1 MKYFIIVPLYIILNL
16 SSAFSQKQQLF
27 INNKD
32 IDKYIS
38 STLEE
43 WEVPGCAIAITKADK
58 LLYSNGYGY
67 RDVENKL
74 PVTPN
79 TVFKIASCTK
89 SFTAAATGLL
99 VNQNILDWNEP
110 VKKYLPELEFSTTE
124 LTNSTT
130 LRDLLNHRT
139 GIIDDDW
146 SWVGDHID
154 AKRMLEIL
162 SAMPQGQS
170 FRSGY
175 YYNNMAYALAGYL
188 STVKTNSSWRD
199 LIRKF
204 FFEPLSM
211 TSSLFSHNEL
221 SEIDNFSYGYEW
233 NDSLKTF
240 IRGNLSEH
248 LTDSLSVCEPFAF
261 ISSSANDLAKW
272 LQMFLNK
279 GNFGGKQII
288 PKVIFKELVK
298 PVNYMYAPKYPELAE
313 GHYCM
318 GWEKN
323 YYKRYPLMQH
333 SGGLTGFKSY
343 MSYMPEDSIG
353 IVVLCNGQPYR
364 FAEAV
369 SYDLYD
375 MILGL
380 TRTAWSD
387 RFLAEQKNNKQEKE
401 KPETEINGTHPSL
414 DLSAYAGVYFS
425 KLLGTMKV
433 VNENGELYFIFHSY
447 PKEIM
452 KHAHYDTFISE
463 SGRITFRL
471 NHDGEI
477 TGMLLNE
484 YGFDRIQ

>member
-204 FFEPLSM
+204 FF
-211 TSSLFSHNEL
+211 SH
-221 SEIDNFSYGYEW
+221 
-233 NDSLKTF
+233 
-240 IRGNLSEH
+240 
-248 LTDSLSVCEPFAF
+248 
-261 ISSSANDLAKW
+261 
-272 LQMFLNK
+272 
-279 GNFGGKQII
+279 
-288 PKVIFKELVK
+288 
-298 PVNYMYAPKYPELAE
+298 YP
-313 GHYCM
+313 
-318 GWEKN
+318 
-323 YYKRYPLMQH
+323 
-333 SGGLTGFKSY
+333 
-343 MSYMPEDSIG
+343 
-353 IVVLCNGQPYR
+353 
-364 FAEAV
+364 
-369 SYDLYD
+369 
-375 MILGL
+375 
-380 TRTAWSD
+380 
-387 RFLAEQKNNKQEKE
+387 
-401 KPETEINGTHPSL
+401 
-414 DLSAYAGVYFS
+414 
-425 KLLGTMKV
+425 
-433 VNENGELYFIFHSY
+433 
-447 PKEIM
+447 
-452 KHAHYDTFISE
+452 
-463 SGRITFRL
+463 
-471 NHDGEI
+471 
-477 TGMLLNE
+477 
-484 YGFDRIQ
+484 